1 MGVVDAVEL
10 DLAEIRKRDA
20 GLADSALAA
29 TAKVLAAQLDDPRPS
44 ATSKSMCARA
54 LTETMDR
61 LRELAPMKEE
71 ADGVDEVAKQ
81 RERRRADAGIAGA

>member
-1 MGVVDAVEL
+1 MSVLDAVER
-10 DLAEIRKRDA
+10 DIAEIRKRDE

-29 TAKVLAAQLDDPRPS
+29 IAKVLAAQLDDLSNS
-44 ATSKSMCARA
+44 ATSKSMCAKA

-61 LRELAPMKEE
+61 LLELAPAKEV

-81 RERRRADAGIAGA
+81 REQRRAAAGIAGA